1 MGHHGRVSLTGLDR
15 SRPRPGT
22 GTPGGRTAWRG
33 LPGPDSIWWLAL
45 VAAAF
50 TASQLVY
57 VAAHGQLGWDEVVY
71 VSQVSRHAPA
81 AWFDPARSRGV
92 PLLVTPV
99 MAVTSSVTALRVYL
113 AVMSG
118 LGLFGALLAWR
129 RLRPAWVLA
138 LAGLVFGGLWVV
150 RYYGWRAMP
159 NLWLALAGLAAVGLF
174 LRAAAALTPG
184 TGEEPSRP
192 AGARRRAWW
201 LLAGLA
207 GCITAATLMRPGD
220 AVFLAAPLVVAALAA
235 GRWRRWQLIAAIVAG
250 LGAGSLEWV
259 IEAYARFGGVFA
271 RLHAATAEQGGFGLH
286 LGVLAEL
293 HALNGPVQCRP
304 CTIGWQHPALS
315 VWWLALPVLVAF
327 GLFAARRA
335 GQLDSGLLA
344 AVCGIVVAVQY
355 LFLLDYADP
364 RFLIPA
370 YALLAVPVADGLGW
384 LLTGVRPGL
393 RPVTGTL
400 VVAGLALQLA
410 SQQGVLYRELTTSH
424 NNFGRVAA
432 DLHRLGVVPP
442 CLVRGKL
449 LIPIAYYAGCASA
462 PLPADAGPAVHVAV
476 LKVTGAAPPPW
487 ARGWR
492 PHRLHGTPLTAFVRP
507 SRPQLSGRP

>member
-1 MGHHGRVSLTGLDR
+1 M
-15 SRPRPGT
+15 
-22 GTPGGRTAWRG
+22 
-33 LPGPDSIWWLAL
+33 WWLAL
-45 VAAAF
+45 VAAVF
-50 TASQLVY
+50 TLSQLVY
-57 VAAHGQLGWDEVVY
+57 VAVHGQLGWDEVVY
-71 VSQVSRHAPA
+71 VSQVSKHAPA

-113 AVMSG
+113 AVVSG
-118 LGLFGALLAWR
+118 LSLFGALLAWR

-138 LAGLVFGGLWVV
+138 LAGLLLGGLWVV
-150 RYYGWRAMP
+150 RYYGSRAMP

-174 LRAAAALTPG
+174 LRAAAVLAPG
-184 TGEEPSRP
+184 GEQEPSGQHRT
-192 AGARRRAWW
+192 RRHAWW

-207 GCITAATLMRPGD
+207 ACVAVATLMRPGD
-220 AVFLAAPLVVAALAA
+220 AVFLAAPLVVAALAV
-235 GRWRRWQLIAAIVAG
+235 GRWRRWQLVAAIMAG
-250 LGAGSLEWV
+250 LGAGGLEWV
-259 IEAYARFGGVFA
+259 IEAYARFGGVFP

-315 VWWLALPVLVAF
+315 VWWLALPALVAL
-327 GLFAARRA
+327 GLFATRRA

-344 AVCGIVVAVQY
+344 VVCGLVVAVQY
-355 LFLLDYADP
+355 LFLLDYGDP

-393 RPVTGTL
+393 RPVTATL
-400 VVAGLALQLA
+400 VVAGLGLQLV
-410 SQQGVLYRELTTSH
+410 SQQGVLYHELTSSH
-424 NNFGRVAA
+424 NNFSGAA
-432 DLHRLGVVPP
+432 AALHRIGVVPP

-462 PLPADAGPAVHVAV
+462 PLPAQAGPGVRVAV
-476 LKVTGAAPPPW
+476 LKVTGARPPAW
-487 ARGWR
+487 ARGWQ
-492 PHRLHGTPLTAFVRP
+492 PHRLHGTRLTAFVRP
-507 SRPQLSGRP
+507 SQP

>member
-22 GTPGGRTAWRG
+22 GAHQTRGAWRG

-50 TASQLVY
+50 TVSQFAYLTLH
-57 VAAHGQLGWDEVVY
+57 AQLGWDEVVY
-71 VSQVSRHAPA
+71 VSQVSSHAPA

-99 MAVTSSVTALRVYL
+99 MMLTSSVTALRAYL
-113 AVMSG
+113 AVVSG

-138 LAGLVFGGLWVV
+138 LAGLLLGSLWVV
-150 RYYGWRAMP
+150 RYYGSRAMP

-174 LRAAAALTPG
+174 LQAAAALAPDG
-184 TGEEPSRP
+184 GRQPS
-192 AGARRRAWW
+192 RRRAWG

-207 GCITAATLMRPGD
+207 ACVAVAALMRPGD
-220 AVFLAAPLVVAALAA
+220 AVFLAAPLVVAVLVV
-235 GRWRRWQLIAAIVAG
+235 GRWRRWQLAAAIVAG
-250 LGAGSLEWV
+250 LVAGGLEWA
-259 IEAYARFGGVFA
+259 IEAYARFGGVFP
-271 RLHAATAEQGGFGLH
+271 RLHAASAEQGGLGLH

-315 VWWLALPVLVAF
+315 VWWLALPALAAL
-327 GLFAARRA
+327 GLLAAHRA
-335 GQLDSGLLA
+335 GRLGSGLLA
-344 AVCGIVVAVQY
+344 AVCGLVVAVQY

-393 RPVTGTL
+393 RPVTWTL
-400 VVAGLALQLA
+400 VVAALALQLV
-410 SQQGVLYRELTTSH
+410 SQQSVLYKELHTH
-424 NNFGRVAA
+424 NNFSRTGA
-432 DLHRLGVVPP
+432 DLNRLGVVPP

-462 PLPADAGPAVHVAV
+462 PLPADAGPGVHVAV
-476 LKVTGAAPPPW
+476 LKVTGNGPPAW
-487 ARGWR
+487 ARGWQ
-492 PHRLHGTPLTAFVRP
+492 PHRLRGTPLTAFVRP
-507 SRPQLSGRP
+507 PGR